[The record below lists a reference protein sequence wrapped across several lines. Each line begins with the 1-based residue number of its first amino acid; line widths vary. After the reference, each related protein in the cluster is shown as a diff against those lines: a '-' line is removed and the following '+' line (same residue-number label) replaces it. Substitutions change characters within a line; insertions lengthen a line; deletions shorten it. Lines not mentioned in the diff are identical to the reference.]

1 MSPKRTLLDVIVNLF
16 GGLDTVIFLP
26 MSVPEIE
33 DSVDCP
39 GFVHD
44 EILLAFEA
52 INPPNKLT

>member
-16 GGLDTVIFLP
+16 GGLDKVVFLP

-39 GFVHD
+39 GHVHD
-44 EILLAFEA
+44 EILLALEA
-52 INPPNKLT
+52 MSQQ